1 MSSVNVQALVALF
14 LFVLCLVLSRMIV
27 NISSG
32 KWPGGALWVTYL
44 RVLLGFLFAA
54 AITLGMYSFAG
65 IDFLNR

>member
-1 MSSVNVQALVALF
+1 MSSVNVQVLVALF

>member
-14 LFVLCLVLSRMIV
+14 LFILCLVLSRMIV

>member
-65 IDFLNR
+65 IDFLSR

>member
-32 KWPGGALWVTYL
+32 KWPGGALWGTSL

>member
-44 RVLLGFLFAA
+44 RVLIGFLFAA

>member
-1 MSSVNVQALVALF
+1 MSSVNIQALAALF
-14 LFVLCLVLSRMIV
+14 LFVLCLFLSRMIV

-54 AITLGMYSFAG
+54 AITLAMYSFAG
-65 IDFLNR
+65 VDILKR

>member
-1 MSSVNVQALVALF
+1 MSSVNVQALVVLF
-14 LFVLCLVLSRMIV
+14 LFVLCFVLSRMIV

>member
-1 MSSVNVQALVALF
+1 MSSVNIQALAALF
-14 LFVLCLVLSRMIV
+14 LFVLCLFLSRMIV

-54 AITLGMYSFAG
+54 AITLSMYSFAG
-65 IDFLNR
+65 VDILKR

>member
-1 MSSVNVQALVALF
+1 MSSVNIQALAALF
-14 LFVLCLVLSRMIV
+14 LFVLCLFLSKMIV

-65 IDFLNR
+65 IDILKR